1 MDWIFSHLQIFI
13 AVAGAVA
20 YFLKQQKDA
29 TTREPEE
36 ESDASKGSMTEDTE
50 RTRRIQEEI
59 RRKIAERRG
68 GAQPPLVATATSAR
82 PLASPVLA
90 PRPVANS
97 GGGVLREKLE
107 TKLAQAQAREQAR
120 VAAQDRKEQLEGQLR
135 ENETVRLAEQ
145 RRFAEIS
152 IANRAENKATAVAQ
166 TTADAL
172 AARGSRAWLDDLR
185 NPDSARRAMVLREVL
200 GAPVGLR

>member
-1 MDWIFSHLQIFI
+1 MDWIFNHLQLCI
-13 AVAGAVA
+13 AIAGAIA
-20 YFLKQQKDA
+20 YWITQQKASAAREAQKDA
-29 TTREPEE
+29 APPVRP
-36 ESDASKGSMTEDTE
+36 GTEDTE

-68 GAQPPLVATATSAR
+68 GSQPPVVTPAATGR

-90 PRPVANS
+90 PRPVMGS
-97 GGGVLREKLE
+97 GGLREKLE
-107 TKLAQAQAREQAR
+107 TKLAQAQAREKAR
-120 VAAQDRKEQLEGQLR
+120 VAAQDRRQQLEAQLR
-135 ENETVRLAEQ
+135 ENETVRLAAQQ
-145 RRFAEIS
+145 RSAEIS
-152 IANRAENKATAVAQ
+152 LVNRAENKATAVAQ

-185 NPDSARRAMVLREVL
+185 DPHSARRAMVLREVL

>member
-1 MDWIFSHLQIFI
+1 MDWIFSHLQVVI
-13 AVAGAVA
+13 AVAGAIA
-20 YFLKQQKDA
+20 YFIKQQKDK
-29 TTREPEE
+29 TTGETGPE
-36 ESDASKGSMTEDTE
+36 STLSTGSMTEDNE

-68 GAQPPLVATATSAR
+68 AAPAPASTTPSAR

-90 PRPVANS
+90 PRPIAGS
-97 GGGVLREKLE
+97 GGGLLREKLE
-107 TKLAQAQAREQAR
+107 TKLAQAQAREKAR

-135 ENETVRLAEQ
+135 DNETVRLTEQ
-145 RRFAEIS
+145 RRLAEIS
-152 IANRAENKATAVAQ
+152 VVNRAENKAIAVAQ

-185 NPDSARRAMVLREVL
+185 DPQSARRAMVLREVL
-200 GAPVGLR
+200 GEPVGFR